1 MIKERN
7 NLIKHVNEVLRLKA
21 GFERLIFFIIMSV
34 VLCHICCCFW
44 VILANLYQDNDEY
57 INTWL
62 YRCQYIDEPDIAVY
76 IASMYFVLTTFTT
89 VGFGDINGYTNAER
103 IYCIFLSLIGA
114 VAFSFSVS
122 SLSSMLS
129 AMDSRTAHLREKLGI
144 LNQIKRQYSVNF
156 DLYRRLKAA
165 LKYDY
170 QKNSTHQFS
179 ILNELP

>member
-34 VLCHICCCFW
+34 VLCHITCCFW
-44 VILANLYQDNDEY
+44 VILANLSQDTDDY

-62 YRCQYIDEPDIAVY
+62 YRCQYIDESDLAVY

-103 IYCIFLSLIGA
+103 VYCIFLSLIGA

-144 LNQIKRQYSVNF
+144 LNQIKRQYNVNF